1 MSLCDIL
8 EGFKNKSKPIDVKTL
23 PSMGL
28 FYNDDFEIKIKKA
41 SAEDI
46 KKYENEFDKEDLGL
60 IISKIKIIVENKT
73 LFSTN
78 YKFDDLKSIDVVFL
92 FIEIVKYTKGNEIS
106 IDYLNEESHTLKKI
120 NFNSETFNYFKPDDD
135 LLKNY
140 DSKNKLFKI
149 DDYLFS
155 LPSIGIENSISYFLI
170 ESNNPNK
177 YTNLNFNFSYFLDKK
192 EFLTFEEIENL
203 IEIFNFDLSDDEK
216 AKIEN
221 IIKKFKPLQRYSL
234 IKNGKE
240 IDINSK
246 MDLEFIWK

>member
-73 LFSTN
+73 LLSSN

-92 FIEIVKYTKGNEIS
+92 FIEIVKYTKGKEIS
-106 IDYLNEESHTLKKI
+106 IDYLDEESHTLKKI

-170 ESNNPNK
+170 ESNDPNK

-203 IEIFNFDLSDDEK
+203 IEIFNYDLSDDEK

>member
-1 MSLCDIL
+1 MNLCDIL
-8 EGFKNKSKPIDVKTL
+8 EGFKSKSKPIDVKTL

-73 LFSTN
+73 LLSSN

-92 FIEIVKYTKGNEIS
+92 FIEIVKYTKGKEIS
-106 IDYLNEESHTLKKI
+106 IDYLDEESHTLKKI

-149 DDYLFS
+149 DDYSFS

-170 ESNNPNK
+170 ESNDPNK

-203 IEIFNFDLSDDEK
+203 IEIFNYDLSDDEK

-246 MDLEFIWK
+246 IDLENIWK

>member
-92 FIEIVKYTKGNEIS
+92 FIEIVKYTKGKEIS
-106 IDYLNEESHTLKKI
+106 IDYLDEESHTLKKI